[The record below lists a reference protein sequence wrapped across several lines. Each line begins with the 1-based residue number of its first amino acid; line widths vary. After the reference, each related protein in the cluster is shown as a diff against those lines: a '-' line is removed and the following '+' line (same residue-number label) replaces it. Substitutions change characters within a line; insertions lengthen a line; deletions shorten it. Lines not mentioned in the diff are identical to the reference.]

1 MAKNNYQTIFAILL
15 TAISMSGCTA
25 ELQEKSIHNNS
36 NNVGVL
42 LTKVDGQD
50 SSFQQMP
57 NPYALSVMQNVYDTY
72 EPGVT
77 LLPTDLYVRFLPSDS
92 TQFRELHNLGL
103 ELFDYPLDIN
113 MNEGDV
119 YVDSTSS
126 QNGFHWYYTTV
137 KPNFVFPA
145 DISHQI
151 LEQCYIPDE
160 NETITQT
167 RSGETIDVEEEAFRN
182 SGYEVDD
189 SVNVSPMNASRPE
202 GTIRVMDDYSN
213 AYVPAKGIKVYAR
226 SFVKWAHAY
235 TDAEGHYTINKR
247 FIINPLYNIYF
258 DNAKDFSIYSQFQ
271 VFSKAYYFMGVHSKH
286 GYSLDIGTNCD
297 AWKWASVSNA
307 AYEYYD
313 MCDNVGIQRPPQD
326 LRIWVFN
333 FTGSSSAPMLRRLNN
348 PIGLNGDS
356 FWLNFLANY
365 GGYGLTVTITN
376 QFFKSICP
384 DITIGVQGYNYK
396 TIYRIANH
404 ELAHASHF
412 SKVGSP
418 FWSKYV
424 SYIMTYGAY
433 GSGTGNNA
441 QLCGIGEMWG
451 YSMEYWQEH
460 KKYAQ
465 ATAPDS
471 ISSSWIKFRVFWD
484 LLANNTLSEK
494 QIYDCLNPN
503 VEDYNTL
510 VSTMYN
516 NYPAKADSIELAFIS
531 NGITP
536 TVPKPGNNFGSYDAA
551 CTDQTISTSYS
562 LSGINVLARNVTV
575 TNQAKLTLIGSS
587 CVTLSS
593 PFVINSGSQL
603 EVRSSQ

>member
-1 MAKNNYQTIFAILL
+1 
-15 TAISMSGCTA
+15 
-25 ELQEKSIHNNS
+25 
-36 NNVGVL
+36 
-42 LTKVDGQD
+42 
-50 SSFQQMP
+50 
-57 NPYALSVMQNVYDTY
+57 
-72 EPGVT
+72 
-77 LLPTDLYVRFLPSDS
+77 
-92 TQFRELHNLGL
+92 
-103 ELFDYPLDIN
+103 
-113 MNEGDV
+113 
-119 YVDSTSS
+119 
-126 QNGFHWYYTTV
+126 
-137 KPNFVFPA
+137 
-145 DISHQI
+145 
-151 LEQCYIPDE
+151 
-160 NETITQT
+160 
-167 RSGETIDVEEEAFRN
+167 
-182 SGYEVDD
+182 
-189 SVNVSPMNASRPE
+189 
-202 GTIRVMDDYSN
+202 
-213 AYVPAKGIKVYAR
+213 
-226 SFVKWAHAY
+226 
-235 TDAEGHYTINKR
+235 
-247 FIINPLYNIYF
+247 
-258 DNAKDFSIYSQFQ
+258 
-271 VFSKAYYFMGVHSKH
+271 
-286 GYSLDIGTNCD
+286 
-297 AWKWASVSNA
+297 
-307 AYEYYD
+307 
-313 MCDNVGIQRPPQD
+313 
-326 LRIWVFN
+326 
-333 FTGSSSAPMLRRLNN
+333 
-348 PIGLNGDS
+348 
-356 FWLNFLANY
+356 
-365 GGYGLTVTITN
+365 VTITN